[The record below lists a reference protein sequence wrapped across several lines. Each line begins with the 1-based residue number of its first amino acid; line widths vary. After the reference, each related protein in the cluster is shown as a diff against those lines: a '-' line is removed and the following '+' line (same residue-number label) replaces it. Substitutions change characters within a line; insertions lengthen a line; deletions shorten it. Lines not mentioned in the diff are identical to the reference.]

1 MTRKL
6 KRRTSRK
13 LAAVI
18 GNVAQD
24 RVVFC
29 GPLGVGKSTAVR
41 SVSDVEVA
49 NTDVAQAGSRHGE
62 HSRSGKTTTTVG
74 IDYGECQEGDASNIA
89 IYGTPGQVRFDT
101 VRTSTMSFS
110 VHVVLWLYGNT
121 DYALAEAEEWLNYLG
136 IQDPSVYEK
145 LTVAVTRLDQDG
157 EHPALDDYREL
168 VNRFGPAVKLVAADP
183 RDREDVRSVVGVALG
198 REAQEARSHVVV
210 T

>member
-6 KRRTSRK
+6 KRRTSRN
-13 LAAVI
+13 LNAVI

-29 GPLGVGKSTAVR
+29 GPLGVGKTTAVR

-49 NTDVAQAGSRHGE
+49 NTDVAQASSRHGE

-74 IDYGECQEGDASNIA
+74 IDYGECQEGNASSIA
-89 IYGTPGQVRFDT
+89 VYGTPGQVRFDT

-110 VHVVLWLYGNT
+110 VHVVLWLYGHT
-121 DYALAEAEEWLNYLG
+121 DYALAEAEEWLHYLG
-136 IQDPSVYEK
+136 IQDPSVYAK

-157 EHPALDDYREL
+157 DHAALDDYRPL
-168 VNRFGPAVKLVAADP
+168 LHRFGPDIKLVAADP
-183 RDREDVRSVVGVALG
+183 RDRADVRNVVDVALG
-198 REAQEARSHVVV
+198 REAREARSDVVV
-210 T
+210 A